1 MMRGIESSSLLLV
14 KLLQLMQVPS
24 KLDGCGRNRRRRR
37 LRRHGQSPIL
47 ERRRGRIAEVRL
59 SDGDEILLIRV
70 VKSVDDARILLLLLD
85 SLPAVVVVGVVPSV
99 LLLLPLL
106 LLLLLLLLLSLLLPR
121 PPRPVLPLAVVVCT
135 VVVRRRRRRRRRQP
149 PPPFR
154 RICRSTSSRMCGC
167 VIIGDAAAAP
177 IAGNDFFA
185 RR

>member
-37 LRRHGQSPIL
+37 LRRHGQSPVH

-70 VKSVDDARILLLLLD
+70 VKSADDARILLLLLD

-99 LLLLPLL
+99 LLLLP
-106 LLLLLLLLLSLLLPR
+106 LLLLLLLLSLLLPR

-149 PPPFR
+149 PPPPPPHLPLDELADVRMRHHRGR
-154 RICRSTSSRMCGC
+154 R
-167 VIIGDAAAAP
+167 
-177 IAGNDFFA
+177 
-185 RR
+185 RRPYRRK

>member
-14 KLLQLMQVPS
+14 KLLQLLQVPS

-37 LRRHGQSPIL
+37 LRRHGRSPVL

-70 VKSVDDARILLLLLD
+70 VKSADDARILLLLLD
-85 SLPAVVVVGVVPSV
+85 SLPAVVAVGVVPSV
-99 LLLLPLL
+99 LLLLP
-106 LLLLLLLLLSLLLPR
+106 LLLLLLLSLLLPR

-149 PPPFR
+149 PPPPPPHLPLDELADVRMRHHRGR
-154 RICRSTSSRMCGC
+154 R
-167 VIIGDAAAAP
+167 
-177 IAGNDFFA
+177 
-185 RR
+185 RRPYRRK

>member
-37 LRRHGQSPIL
+37 LRRHGQSPVL

-70 VKSVDDARILLLLLD
+70 VKSADDARILLLLLD

-99 LLLLPLL
+99 LLLLP
-106 LLLLLLLLLSLLLPR
+106 LLLLLLLSLLLPR

-149 PPPFR
+149 PPPPPPHLPLDELADVRMRHHRGR
-154 RICRSTSSRMCGC
+154 R
-167 VIIGDAAAAP
+167 
-177 IAGNDFFA
+177 
-185 RR
+185 RRPYRRK